1 MFLGCISVS
10 STSSTCIWGRLLVPP
25 NPGCV
30 KREQAFP
37 GSVPPRCTE
46 ALSLHSPLRCL
57 PACLA
62 PLELCMLSSPR
73 AEPKGGT
80 GAWPALLPPS
90 VISWGGHELTRT
102 PAGPLQGHFC
112 RRLFN
117 WALIATRVLV
127 WVCGVFL
134 FCFVFPAEFINIG
147 FFFFSP
153 SFGKFL

>member
-10 STSSTCIWGRLLVPP
+10 STSSTCIWSGLLVLP

-30 KREQAFP
+30 KREQGFP
-37 GSVPPRCTE
+37 GSVPPPAAE
-46 ALSLHSPLRCL
+46 ALSLHSPLCCL

-90 VISWGGHELTRT
+90 VISTQGGHELTRT
-102 PAGPLQGHFC
+102 PAGPLQDHFC
-112 RRLFN
+112 CRLFN

-127 WVCGVFL
+127 WVCVFL
-134 FCFVFPAEFINIG
+134 FS
-147 FFFFSP
+147 FFFSC
-153 SFGKFL
+153 